1 MNVEVSQLFASDD
14 LEVLLVI
21 VALQRDPSAKTIMI
35 GVVSYFFAKKKKSFR
50 CFLDKHKS

>member
-21 VALQRDPSAKTIMI
+21 VALQRDPSAKTKMI
-35 GVVSYFFAKKKKSFR
+35 GVVSYFFAKKKKKLPLFS
-50 CFLDKHKS
+50 